1 MHRAVRR
8 TEGGGEIL
16 PSAFPSLAQAKIHF
30 RRSELALVAAQ
41 PGAGKS
47 TFALTLGLR
56 TGVPGL
62 YISADSS
69 ARTQAVRILAQL
81 TGRSQEYVEPLID
94 ANPEWA
100 SEVLAR
106 TGHLKWCFDS
116 APGLGDVE
124 DELDAFIAAHGAPP
138 QLLVIDNATDIG
150 ADGGDEYGSLRAL
163 MRDLKYWAR
172 YCDMNVTALH
182 HTSEAEP
189 PGGKENAPVCPP
201 RSMIHGKISQVP
213 ALVLTLASKPDAGF
227 MYVAP
232 VKNRYGPADPTG
244 HTAIPLLFDPSTMT
258 LNDIRSQ

>member
-16 PSAFPSLAQAKIHF
+16 PPAFASLAQAKVHF
-30 RRSELALVAAQ
+30 RRSELAMVAAQ

-47 TFALTLGLR
+47 TFALTLAMR
-56 TGVPGL
+56 TGVPAL
-62 YISADSS
+62 YVSADSS

-100 SEVLAR
+100 SDVLAR
-106 TGHLKWCFDS
+106 TNHIKWCFDS
-116 APGLGDVE
+116 APGLGDIE
-124 DELDAFIAAHGAPP
+124 DELDAFIAMMGCPP
-138 QLLVIDNATDIG
+138 QLLVIDNATDVG
-150 ADGGDEYGSLRAL
+150 ADRGDEYGSLRAL

-182 HTSEAEP
+182 HTSEADP
-189 PGGKENAPVCPP
+189 PGGKEDPPICPP

-213 ALVLTLASKPDAGF
+213 ALVLTLSSRESF
-227 MYVAP
+227 MFVAP
-232 VKNRYGPADPTG
+232 VKNRYGPADPSG
-244 HTAIPLLFDPSTMT
+244 RTAVQFLFDPACMM